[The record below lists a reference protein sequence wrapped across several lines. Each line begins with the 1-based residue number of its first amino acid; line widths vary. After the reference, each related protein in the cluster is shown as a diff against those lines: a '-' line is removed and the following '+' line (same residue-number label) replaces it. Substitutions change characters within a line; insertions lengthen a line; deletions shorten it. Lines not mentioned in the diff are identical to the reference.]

1 MISLNTGGST
11 SPLITARMTKR
22 RTGTA
27 ISRIVM
33 NQWRRFNKRFFQR
46 STRNFENVLMFALT
60 QNLTS
65 TTRKGGRQKFPD
77 GRREGYLRKR
87 RCLCVSSTTALSLFL
102 FHKSRSTLCSYQRH
116 VTGSLVMTMKMANE
130 EYGIYAEIKSTTS

>member
-65 TTRKGGRQKFPD
+65 TTRKGSRQKFAD

-87 RCLCVSSTTALSLFL
+87 RCLECACRQRLLYLSFSSIKAAALSALISN
-102 FHKSRSTLCSYQRH
+102 KSRHWESSHDHENGQ
-116 VTGSLVMTMKMANE
+116 
-130 EYGIYAEIKSTTS
+130 